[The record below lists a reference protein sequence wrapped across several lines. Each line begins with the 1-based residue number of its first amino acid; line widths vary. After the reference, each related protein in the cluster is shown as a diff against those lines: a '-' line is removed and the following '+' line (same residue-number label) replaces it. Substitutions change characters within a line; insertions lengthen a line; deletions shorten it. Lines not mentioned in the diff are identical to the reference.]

1 MRIDNS
7 NVMGEGGDAMV
18 DSLYIQFLLGEKVS
32 LIIQSNDY
40 SKSFESLFTVKL
52 LFMRRIVS
60 ISILS
65 TNLDLV
71 CFLFTCL
78 ELS

>member
-40 SKSFESLFTVKL
+40 SKSFESLFTAKL
-52 LFMRRIVS
+52 LFMSRIVS

-71 CFLFTCL
+71 HFLFTCL